1 MENQNKLDNQ
11 FKNAAGKVENKGFDR
26 MEAIWDRVEEKL
38 DHKKKRRGL
47 IFWRYG
53 GVAALLL
60 ILLAIGGQFF
70 KKHANPTEPE
80 TQVTTIDHNKVE
92 ETFNPTTV
100 RDTQK
105 IEVVVGEE
113 ETIIRKNDSVVNIK
127 NSAFIKSKET
137 PIDSSKYVLMGNKKI
152 YLQDI
157 FKHAPGDTIYF
168 KDEGKIVVLNDS
180 KLKVWDTRTDK
191 GEFRVKGEITP
202 KKDDSSSSAVTYSN
216 VAIQDTEN
224 ENLNE
229 FIVPSKDKYTH
240 LNSLYF
246 GKDSLQNKEAIT
258 ATVTVNNNMV
268 TGVVSDFSGALPGA
282 YVTIKGTNKSVST
295 DIEGK
300 FSIEAK
306 KGDILEISYIGY
318 NENSVAINNPNIP
331 HNILLEESTNKLEEV
346 VVVAYGTQKRKKEEK
361 RRKQIKQKQQATIA
375 FAKRNYRDGD
385 KQTTSYVSAPKGELD
400 KGFQNNQDYYRK
412 NMYKEGATVVTSSD
426 IQYDTLSNGRIQ
438 FREIP
443 GQISE
448 TDEPTY
454 IAILNTAYI
463 TNTAPLYVVD
473 GVAVNEDTFRN
484 LNQNDIATVK
494 VLKDQDAIS
503 AYGDKGVNGVIVI
516 TTVKGTTIEMNTAA
530 LDNQSD
536 SEKRALLQGV
546 VTTRGN
552 STPLYILDGMPVDEE
567 TVKNMNVNDVANIR
581 VLKDA
586 GATSLYGMRGSNG
599 VVVIKTKQGEYAR
612 EIIEED
618 EEENEP
624 IDPSKIQVDR
634 ESYNMFEEN
643 QFENPTSN
651 PLSTFSI
658 DVDNASYTNIR
669 RFLNN
674 GQKVPKDAVRVE
686 EMINFFKYNYPQPK
700 GKEPFSINTEY
711 SDAPWNPDHKL
722 LKIGLKGKEI
732 PMDKL
737 PASNF
742 VFLIDVSGSMSDDN
756 KLPLLK
762 QSMKLLVN
770 QMRPEDKIAIV
781 VYAGAAGL
789 VLPST
794 NGSEKTK
801 IIDALDELS
810 AGGSTAG
817 GEGIELAYKTAQE
830 NFIKGGNNR
839 VILATDGDFNVGD
852 SSDRDM
858 QTLIEEKRQ
867 SGVFL
872 TCLGYGMGNYKDSKM
887 EILADKGNGNYAY
900 IDNMQEADRFL
911 QKEFKGSMYAIAKD
925 VKIQIEFNPNHVQSY
940 RLIGYE
946 NRKLRDEDFEN
957 DAIDAGELGS
967 GHTVTALY
975 EIIPVGVES
984 DYFTPDTKLK
994 YTQQAKEKN
1003 KYKDELATV
1012 KLRHK
1017 KPDGNKSTETE
1028 LVIENK
1034 PVELDEASSDFK
1046 FAASVA
1052 WFGLKLRD
1060 SKLIPSKSSKK
1071 IKKLGKEGIKNDTDG
1086 YKAEFIRL
1094 VDMVQ

>member
-11 FKNAAGKVENKGFDR
+11 FKNAAGKVENKDFDR

-38 DHKKKRRGL
+38 DHKKKPRGL
-47 IFWRYG
+47 VFWRYG
-53 GVAALLL
+53 GVAAVLL
-60 ILLAIGGQFF
+60 ILLAVGGQFF
-70 KKHANPTEPE
+70 KKHANPTEPELNPE

-105 IEVVVGEE
+105 IEVVVEE
-113 ETIIRKNDSVVNIK
+113 ENNTTYTIEADSIHFDPVTKKARVW
-127 NSAFIKSKET
+127 NSKA
-137 PIDSSKYVLMGNKKI
+137 
-152 YLQDI
+152 
-157 FKHAPGDTIYF
+157 
-168 KDEGKIVVLNDS
+168 
-180 KLKVWDTRTDK
+180 DK
-191 GEFRVKGEITP
+191 GEFLVKGEITP
-202 KKDDSSSSAVTYSN
+202 KKDDSSSSATAYSN
-216 VAIQDTEN
+216 VALQNPEN

-258 ATVTVNNNMV
+258 ATITVNNNMV

-282 YVTIKGTNKSVST
+282 NVTIKGTNKSVST

-318 NENSVAINNPNIP
+318 NEESVAINNPNIP
-331 HNILLEESTNKLEEV
+331 HNILLEESTNTLEE
-346 VVVAYGTQKRKKEEK
+346 VVVAYGTQKRKKEK
-361 RRKQIKQKQQATIA
+361 RRKKRAEQEATIA
-375 FAKRNYRDGD
+375 FAKRTYRDGD
-385 KQTTSYVSAPKGELD
+385 KKTTSYVSAPKGELD
-400 KGFQNNQDYYRK
+400 KGFQSNQDYSRK
-412 NMYKEGATVVTSSD
+412 NMYKEGATAVSSGY
-426 IQYDTLSNGRIQ
+426 IQFDTLSNGRVQ
-438 FREIP
+438 FRELP

-454 IAILNTAYI
+454 IATLNTADKTSI
-463 TNTAPLYVVD
+463 APLYVVD

-484 LNQNDIATVK
+484 LNQNDIASVR

-503 AYGDKGVNGVIVI
+503 AYGDIGVNGVLVI
-516 TTVKGTTIEMNTAA
+516 TTVKGTTIELNTAA

-581 VLKDA
+581 VIKDA

-686 EMINFFKYNYPQPK
+686 EMINFFKYDYPQPK

-732 PMDKL
+732 PMEEL

-762 QSMKLLVN
+762 QSMKLLVK

-801 IIDALDELS
+801 IISALDELS

-1034 PVELDEASSDFK
+1034 PVELDEASADFK

-1060 SKLIPSKSSKK
+1060 SELIPSKSSKK
-1071 IKKLGKEGIKNDTDG
+1071 IKKLAKEGIKNDTDG

-1094 VDMVQ
+1094 VEMVQ